1 MRLHV
6 RAFPNSCLLC
16 GGKMQSIGMSR
27 RCFGCTRILLIT
39 AALFVEMMA
48 LAGHAGAQEPPVTP
62 KPGTTPKSPAT
73 DEHAGTSTFLHELAQ
88 EAEQKNPQIAAS
100 FHAWQASRKVPK
112 QVSAL
117 PETQLSVQ
125 QFSVGSPRPFA
136 GYGNS
141 DFAYIGFGASQDIHF
156 PGKRQLR
163 ASVAEHQ
170 AASMEAQTD
179 SMRRTVVGNLKM
191 VYFRL
196 AYIQQTLGVL
206 QRSNELLS
214 QVQEA
219 TEARYRV
226 GQGNQQDVLKAQL
239 QHTKILQEVAHHHQ
253 EEGLLEAQ
261 IKQLLGR
268 PQESPD
274 IGAETLTVRR
284 LPYSAAEL
292 LQKAREQNPDVHS
305 KQASMRQQET
315 QVELAR
321 KNFRPDFNVQYNYE
335 HTGSQTRDYYMATY
349 GIRLPNRGR
358 QKAELAEAQENQE
371 RARKELDAETQ
382 RVLSE
387 VQQQYVRAKTSEER
401 LKSYSDGLVPQSEA
415 TFQSALSAYQS
426 NKQDFESLLSSFLD
440 VLNLDLEYRNE
451 LVDHES
457 ALAELE
463 RMTGV
468 DLP

>member
-1 MRLHV
+1 
-6 RAFPNSCLLC
+6 
-16 GGKMQSIGMSR
+16 MQSTHLSR
-27 RCFGCTRILLIT
+27 SLFGWSRISFIV
-39 AALFVEMMA
+39 ASLFFGA
-48 LAGHAGAQEPPVTP
+48 LALVGNAGAQEPPSPERPTP
-62 KPGTTPKSPAT
+62 ESPGMA
-73 DEHAGTSTFLHELAQ
+73 EHPGMSTSLRELIQ

-100 FHAWQASRKVPK
+100 FHAWQASRNVPK

-136 GYGNS
+136 GYSNS
-141 DFAYIGFGASQDIHF
+141 DFAYIGFGASQDIPY

-163 ASVAEHQ
+163 ASVADHE
-170 AASMEAQTD
+170 ADSMEAQTD
-179 SMRRTVVGNLKM
+179 SVRRTVVGSLKV

-196 AYIQQTLGVL
+196 GYIQQTLGVL
-206 QRSNELLS
+206 QRSDQLLN

-219 TEARYRV
+219 SEARYRV

-239 QHTKILQEVAHHHQ
+239 QHTKILQEIAHHHQ
-253 EEGLLEAQ
+253 EQGLLEAQ
-261 IKQLLGR
+261 IKQILGR

-274 IGAETLTVRR
+274 IVTETLTVRT
-284 LPYSAAEL
+284 LTYSAAEL
-292 LQKAREQNPDVHS
+292 IQKAREQNPDVHS
-305 KQASMRQQET
+305 KQASIRQQET
-315 QVELAR
+315 KVELAH
-321 KNFRPDFNVQYNYE
+321 KNFRPDFNVSYTYE
-335 HTGSQTRDYYMATY
+335 HTADKFRDYYMATF

-371 RARKELDAETQ
+371 RARQELDAESQ

-401 LKSYSDGLVPQSEA
+401 LKIYSDGLVPQSAA

-426 NKQDFESLLSSFLD
+426 NRQDFESLLSGFLD

-451 LVDHES
+451 LVEHES

-463 RMTGV
+463 RLTGV
-468 DLP
+468 DLL

>member
-1 MRLHV
+1 
-6 RAFPNSCLLC
+6 
-16 GGKMQSIGMSR
+16 MQSTYLSR
-27 RCFGCTRILLIT
+27 SLFGSTRISLISAAVVVGTMLLPVNG
-39 AALFVEMMA
+39 AAQQTGNSQQLGSTPESPGMA
-48 LAGHAGAQEPPVTP
+48 QHAGMP
-62 KPGTTPKSPAT
+62 
-73 DEHAGTSTFLHELAQ
+73 TSLRELIQ

-100 FHAWQASRKVPK
+100 FHAWQASRNVPK
-112 QVSAL
+112 QASAL

-136 GYGNS
+136 GYSNS
-141 DFAYIGFGASQDIHF
+141 DFAYIGFGASQDIPY

-163 ASVAEHQ
+163 GRVAEHE
-170 AASMEAQTD
+170 ADSMEAQTD
-179 SMRRTVVGNLKM
+179 SVRRAVVGNLKM

-206 QRSNELLS
+206 QRSDALLN

-219 TEARYRV
+219 SEARYRV

-261 IKQLLGR
+261 IKQVLGR
-268 PQESPD
+268 PQESAD
-274 IGAETLTVRR
+274 IVAETLILRT

-305 KQASMRQQET
+305 KQASIRQQET
-315 QVELAR
+315 QVELAH

-335 HTGSQTRDYYMATY
+335 HTGSQTRDYYMATF

-371 RARKELDAETQ
+371 RARQELDSESQ

-387 VQQQYVRAKTSEER
+387 VQQQYVRATTAEER
-401 LKSYSDGLVPQSEA
+401 LKIYSDGLVPQSEA
-415 TFQSALSAYQS
+415 TFQSALSAHQS
-426 NKQDFESLLSSFLD
+426 NRQDFESLLSGFLD
-440 VLNLDLEYRNE
+440 VLNLDLEYRSE
-451 LVDHES
+451 LVEHES

-463 RMTGV
+463 RLTGV

>member
-62 KPGTTPKSPAT
+62 KPGTTAESPAMA
-73 DEHAGTSTFLHELAQ
+73 EHRGVRVSLHELVR

-100 FHAWQASRKVPK
+100 FHAWQASRNVPK
-112 QVSAL
+112 QASAL

-136 GYGNS
+136 GYSNS
-141 DFAYIGFGASQDIHF
+141 DFAYIGFGASQDIPY

-163 ASVAEHQ
+163 GRAAEHE
-170 AASMEAQTD
+170 ADSMEAQAD
-179 SMRRTVVGNLKM
+179 SIRRAVVGNLKM

-206 QRSNELLS
+206 QKSDSLLN

-261 IKQLLGR
+261 IKQVLGR
-268 PQESPD
+268 SQESPD
-274 IGAETLTVRR
+274 IVAETLTVRT
-284 LPYSAAEL
+284 LPYAAGDL
-292 LQKAREQNPDVHS
+292 LQHAREQNPDIRS
-305 KQASMRQQET
+305 KQASIRQQET
-315 QVELAR
+315 QVELAH
-321 KNFRPDFNVQYNYE
+321 KNFRPDFNVQYAYE
-335 HTGSQTRDYYMATY
+335 HTGSQTNCS
-349 GIRLPNRGR
+349 IR
-358 QKAELAEAQENQE
+358 AFAA
-371 RARKELDAETQ
+371 
-382 RVLSE
+382 SE
-387 VQQQYVRAKTSEER
+387 SWI
-401 LKSYSDGLVPQSEA
+401 S
-415 TFQSALSAYQS
+415 
-426 NKQDFESLLSSFLD
+426 
-440 VLNLDLEYRNE
+440 
-451 LVDHES
+451 
-457 ALAELE
+457 
-463 RMTGV
+463 
-468 DLP
+468 

>member
-1 MRLHV
+1 MQ
-6 RAFPNSCLLC
+6 FIYLC
-16 GGKMQSIGMSR
+16 RSF
-27 RCFGCTRILLIT
+27 FGCTRISLIG
-39 AALFVEMMA
+39 AALFVA
-48 LAGHAGAQEPPVTP
+48 LLPLRGTAQQTGNLQQ
-62 KPGTTPKSPAT
+62 PGSTAESPAMA
-73 DEHAGTSTFLHELAQ
+73 EHAEMPTSLRELVQ
-88 EAEQKNPQIAAS
+88 EGERKNPQIAAA
-100 FHAWQASRKVPK
+100 FHAWQASRNVPK

-136 GYGNS
+136 GYSNS
-141 DFAYIGFGASQDIHF
+141 DFAYIGFGASQDIPY

-163 ASVAEHQ
+163 ASVAEH
-170 AASMEAQTD
+170 AADSMEAQTD
-179 SMRRTVVGNLKM
+179 SVRRTVVGNLKM

-206 QRSNELLS
+206 QRSDGLLT

-219 TEARYRV
+219 SEARYRL
-226 GQGNQQDVLKAQL
+226 GLGNQQDVLKAQL
-239 QHTKILQEVAHHHQ
+239 QHTKILQEIAHHHQ

-261 IKQLLGR
+261 IKQVLGR
-268 PQESPD
+268 PQESAD
-274 IGAETLTVRR
+274 IVAEPLTLPG

-305 KQASMRQQET
+305 KQASIRQQDT
-315 QVELAR
+315 QVELAH
-321 KNFRPDFNVQYNYE
+321 KGFRPDFNVGYTYE
-335 HTGSQTRDYYMATY
+335 HSASQFRDYYMASFSV
-349 GIRLPNRGR
+349 RLPNRGR
-358 QKAELAEAQENQE
+358 QRAALAEAEQNQE
-371 RARKELDAETQ
+371 RSRQELDSESQ

-401 LKSYSDGLVPQSEA
+401 LKIYSDGLVPQSEA

-426 NKQDFESLLSSFLD
+426 NRQDFESLLSGFLD

-451 LVDHES
+451 LVEHES

-463 RMTGV
+463 RLTGV

>member
-1 MRLHV
+1 
-6 RAFPNSCLLC
+6 
-16 GGKMQSIGMSR
+16 MQSTYLSR
-27 RCFGCTRILLIT
+27 RLFGCTRISFIV
-39 AALFVEMMA
+39 AALFFGA
-48 LAGHAGAQEPPVTP
+48 LALVGNAGAQEPPSPERQTP
-62 KPGTTPKSPAT
+62 ESPRMA
-73 DEHAGTSTFLHELAQ
+73 EHVGIPTSLRELIQ

-100 FHAWQASRKVPK
+100 FHAWQASRNVPK

-136 GYGNS
+136 GYSNS
-141 DFAYIGFGASQDIHF
+141 DFAYIGFGASQDIPY

-163 ASVAEHQ
+163 ARAAEHE
-170 AASMEAQTD
+170 ADSMQAQTD
-179 SMRRTVVGNLKM
+179 STRRAVVGNLKM

-206 QRSNELLS
+206 QRSDALLN
-214 QVQEA
+214 QVQKASE
-219 TEARYRV
+219 ERYRV

-239 QHTKILQEVAHHHQ
+239 QHTKILQEIAHHHQ

-261 IKQLLGR
+261 IKQVLGR
-268 PQESPD
+268 PQESAD
-274 IGAETLTVRR
+274 IVAETLTLRA
-284 LPYSAAEL
+284 LPYNATDL
-292 LQKAREQNPDVHS
+292 LQRAREQNPDVHS
-305 KQASMRQQET
+305 KQASIRQQET
-315 QVELAR
+315 QVELAH
-321 KNFRPDFNVQYNYE
+321 KNFRPDFNVQYAYE
-335 HTGSQTRDYYMATY
+335 HTGSQTRDYYMATF

-371 RARKELDAETQ
+371 RARQELDAESQ

-387 VQQQYVRAKTSEER
+387 VQQQYVRAKTSQER
-401 LKSYSDGLVPQSEA
+401 LKIYSDGLVPQSEA
-415 TFQSALSAYQS
+415 TFQSALSAYES
-426 NKQDFESLLSSFLD
+426 NRRDFESLLSSFLD

-451 LVDHES
+451 LVDYES

-463 RMTGV
+463 RLTGV

>member
-1 MRLHV
+1 
-6 RAFPNSCLLC
+6 
-16 GGKMQSIGMSR
+16 MQSTYLSR
-27 RCFGCTRILLIT
+27 SLFGCTRISFIF
-39 AALFVEMMA
+39 AALFFAA
-48 LAGHAGAQEPPVTP
+48 LALVGNAAAQEPLSPERQTP
-62 KPGTTPKSPAT
+62 ESPRMA
-73 DEHAGTSTFLHELAQ
+73 EHAGVPTSLHELIQ

-100 FHAWQASRKVPK
+100 FHAWQASRSVPK

-136 GYGNS
+136 GYSNS
-141 DFAYIGFGASQDIHF
+141 DFAYIGFGASQDIPY

-163 ASVAEHQ
+163 AQVAAHE
-170 AASMEAQTD
+170 ADSMEAQTD
-179 SMRRTVVGNLKM
+179 SVRRTVVGTLKI

-196 AYIQQTLGVL
+196 GYIQQTLGVL
-206 QRSNELLS
+206 QRSDALLN

-219 TEARYRV
+219 SEARYRV

-239 QHTKILQEVAHHHQ
+239 QHTKILQEIAHHHQ

-261 IKQLLGR
+261 IKEVLGR
-268 PQESPD
+268 PQESAD
-274 IGAETLTVRR
+274 IVAETLTLRP
-284 LPYSAAEL
+284 LPYTAAEL
-292 LQKAREQNPDVHS
+292 LQKGREQNPDVHS
-305 KQASMRQQET
+305 KQASIRQQET
-315 QVELAR
+315 QVELAH
-321 KNFRPDFNVQYNYE
+321 KNFRPDFNVQYSYE
-335 HTGSQTRDYYMATY
+335 HTGSQTRDYYMATF

-371 RARKELDAETQ
+371 RARQELDSESQ

-387 VQQQYVRAKTSEER
+387 VQQQYVRATNAEER
-401 LKSYSDGLVPQSEA
+401 LKIYSDGLVPQSEA

-426 NKQDFESLLSSFLD
+426 NKQDFESLLSGFLD
-440 VLNLDLEYRNE
+440 VLNLDLDYRNE
-451 LVDHES
+451 LMDHES

-463 RMTGV
+463 RLTGV

>member
-62 KPGTTPKSPAT
+62 KPGTTAESPAT
-73 DEHAGTSTFLHELAQ
+73 AEHGGVRVSLHELVR

-100 FHAWQASRKVPK
+100 FHAWQASRNVPK
-112 QVSAL
+112 QASAL

-136 GYGNS
+136 GYSNS
-141 DFAYIGFGASQDIHF
+141 DFAYIGFGVSQDIPY

-163 ASVAEHQ
+163 ARVAEHE
-170 AASMEAQTD
+170 ADSMEAQTD
-179 SMRRTVVGNLKM
+179 SVRRMVVGNLKM
-191 VYFRL
+191 VYFKL

-206 QRSNELLS
+206 QKSDDLLNL
-214 QVQEA
+214 VQGA
-219 TEARYRV
+219 AEARYRV

-239 QHTKILQEVAHHHQ
+239 QHTKILQEIAHHHQ

-268 PQESPD
+268 PQDSPD
-274 IGAETLTVRR
+274 IVSETLTARS
-284 LPYSAAEL
+284 LSFSAPEL
-292 LQKAREQNPDVHS
+292 LQKASEQNQDVRS
-305 KQASMRQQET
+305 KRASIRQQDT
-315 QVELAR
+315 QVELAH
-321 KNFRPDFNVQYNYE
+321 KNFRPDFNVQYNYQ
-335 HTGSQTRDYYMATY
+335 HTNGDTRDYYMATF

-358 QKAELAEAQENQE
+358 QNAELAEAQQNQE
-371 RARKELDAETQ
+371 RAKREADSESQ

-387 VQQQYVRAKTSEER
+387 VQQQYVRAKTSADQ
-401 LKSYSDGLVPQSEA
+401 LKIYSY
-415 TFQSALSAYQS
+415 
-426 NKQDFESLLSSFLD
+426 
-440 VLNLDLEYRNE
+440 
-451 LVDHES
+451 
-457 ALAELE
+457 
-463 RMTGV
+463 
-468 DLP
+468 